1 MLEKDTAHSKDDLT
15 EIISSSLRPV
25 REKYHELIKDKA
37 YLKSFWP
44 KERPQPKKRAY
55 RVLSKVY
62 RKVGF
67 PERERT

>member
-1 MLEKDTAHSKDDLT
+1 MLEKDTGLKDDLT

-37 YLKSFWP
+37 YLKSVLA
-44 KERPQPKKRAY
+44 QGAAAAQKRAY